1 MREPNKVVFAC
12 VHNAGRSQIAA
23 AFFNQLAD
31 PAVAHA
37 MSGGTDPGPRVHP
50 QVVAAMKEVGV
61 DLSRARPR
69 LLTDEVGYRAKLLV
83 TMGCGEQC
91 PVIPGVRHDDWPI
104 TDPAGLD
111 LDAVRA
117 IRDQIRDRVRALIE
131 AEAWGRER
139 ASSSR

>member
-91 PVIPGVRHDDWPI
+91 PVIPGARHDDWPI

-117 IRDQIRDRVRALIE
+117 IRDRVRALIE